1 MLKKLL
7 CLALCVLLATSAIFP
22 VLATP
27 DEETA
32 ELIESILPTALSISS
47 VEDFL
52 VFAENC
58 RLDAYSQNLAVT
70 LTADLDLQNTPFAG
84 VPIFCGTFDGD
95 GHSISGLTIAGEGS
109 VLGLFRY
116 VTAGAVVKNLT
127 VEGTVQPQGSR
138 DCVGSIVGENAGLVE
153 NCTFSGTVS
162 ASDKVGG
169 IAGVN
174 TVTGVIDTCQ
184 TEGQVQGDHFV
195 GGIVGENMGVV
206 RNCINSAPVNITP
219 QQNTVSLSDI
229 TIDSLTGS
237 EAANTVTDI
246 GGIAGTSGG
255 VIRNCGNLADIG
267 YQKMGYNIGGIA
279 GSQMGYLVD
288 CRNFGQ
294 ISGRKEV
301 GGIVGQMEP
310 VTNIVYTTDTL
321 QILQQQLDTMGA
333 LAGRA
338 STTAQNSANAI
349 TGQIAVM
356 QEHAN
361 TAQDAVNMLLP
372 GSGGSLIPDA
382 DQIQAAHSALNSS
395 FSGMQNS
402 IQSISNATQDS
413 AAALSQDL
421 RALTA
426 QIGAMGATLDEAG
439 ENLGGTITDIS
450 DLDTPEDITGKI
462 ENSHNYAFVQ
472 ADMNGGGIAGAI
484 APENDLDPDEDVD
497 ITGQES
503 LNFDSE
509 LRAVILGSSNYAD
522 ISVSKQGA
530 GGITG
535 RMALGLVKDCTNT
548 GTVGDVDAEYVG
560 GITGESM
567 GFIRNCNVKCRV
579 NGSEYVGGIAGTAT
593 TLSDCRAAVVLS
605 ANEKQGAIAGFAQT
619 RENITGNFYFTL
631 ENDPGA
637 IDGISYQGSAHG
649 LDTRDF
655 LTLDALPAMF
665 KTFTVSFVFDDG
677 SVTDVSVVPG
687 QPLWKSQIPTLPE
700 KTGYTATWEGLDSM
714 FITFDTTVYATYNPY
729 TTVIAADIMQ
739 YDSRPV
745 VLAEGRFQPED
756 TLSVHSTEGPT
767 PQKRQTVVDCRQ
779 IQLPESPEPIS
790 VRYLPPKDSIVDTL
804 MYLDA
809 TGTWQSLSYTVDGS
823 YYIFEAPTD
832 SFTLAAIE
840 TAPFPWI
847 WYAAAG
853 TVLAIGMIVAILI
866 KKNRRK

>member
-1 MLKKLL
+1 MFKKLL
-7 CLALCVLLATSAIFP
+7 CLMLCAFLAVSMVLPVWAAPEEEPQEMEEILATQ
-22 VLATP
+22 L
-27 DEETA
+27 E
-32 ELIESILPTALSISS
+32 ISS
-47 VEDFL
+47 LEDFL
-52 VFAENC
+52 TFAENC
-58 RLDAYSQNLAVT
+58 RLDTYSQHLEVT
-70 LTADLDLQNTPFAG
+70 LTADIDLLYESFAG
-84 VPIFCGTFDGD
+84 VPIFCGSFDGN
-95 GHSISGLTIAGEGS
+95 GHTISGLCVDGDGS

-116 VTAGAVVKNLT
+116 ISAEAEVKNLN
-127 VEGTVQPQGSR
+127 VKGSVRPQGSR
-138 DCVGSIVGENAGLVE
+138 DYIGGIAGENAGLVK

-162 ASDKVGG
+162 ASDHVGG

-174 TVTGVIDTCQ
+174 TVTGVIDQCQ

-219 QQNTVSLSDI
+219 QQNTVELSDI
-229 TIDSLTGS
+229 TLESLTSS

-267 YQKMGYNIGGIA
+267 YQKIGYNIGGIA

-288 CRNFGQ
+288 CRNFGR

-321 QILQQQLDTMGA
+321 QILQQQLDAMGA

-338 STTAQNSANAI
+338 STTAQSGANAI
-349 TGQIAVM
+349 TGQIAAM
-356 QEHAN
+356 QEHTR
-361 TAQDAVNMLLP
+361 TAQDAVTMLLP
-372 GSGGSLIPDA
+372 DGSGSLVPDA
-382 DQIQAAHSALNSS
+382 DQLQAARSALNSS

-402 IQSISNATQDS
+402 IQSISNVTQDS

-439 ENLGGTITDIS
+439 ENLGGTIADIS
-450 DLDTPEDITGKI
+450 DLDTPEDITGKV
-462 ENSHNYAFVQ
+462 ENSHNYASVQ

-497 ITGQES
+497 VTGQES

-509 LRAVILGSSNYAD
+509 LRAVIVSSSNYAD

-530 GGITG
+530 GGIAG
-535 RMALGLVKDCTNT
+535 RMALGLVKGCTNT
-548 GTVGDVDAEYVG
+548 GSVGDTAAKYIG

-579 NGSEYVGGIAGTAT
+579 SGSEYVGGIAGTAT
-593 TLSDCRAAVVLS
+593 TLSDCRAAVLLS
-605 ANEKQGAIAGFAQT
+605 ATEKFGAIAGFAQERT
-619 RENITGNFYFTL
+619 DITGNLYL
-631 ENDPGA
+631 ALDHDPGA
-637 IDGISYQGSAHG
+637 IDGISYQDCAHG
-649 LDTRDF
+649 LKTKDF
-655 LTLDALPAMF
+655 LALENLPAMF
-665 KTFTVSFVFDDG
+665 DTFTVSFVFDDG

-700 KTGYTATWEGLDSM
+700 KTGYTASWEGLDSM
-714 FITFDTTVYATYNPY
+714 FIAFDTAVYAKYVPH
-729 TTVIAADIMQ
+729 TTVIAADVMQ
-739 YDSRPV
+739 YGGHPV

-756 TLSVHSTEGPT
+756 TLSIQSAEGPV

-779 IQLPESPEPIS
+779 IQLPDSLEPIA
-790 VRYLPPKDSIVDTL
+790 VRYLPPEGSVVDTL

-809 TGTWQSLSYTVDGS
+809 SGTWQSLPYTVDGS
-823 YYIFEAPTD
+823 YYIFSAPAG

-840 TAPFPWI
+840 TVPFPWI

-853 TVLAIGMIVAILI
+853 AVLVIGILVAILI